1 MWHEF
6 AWCLKNCHVDY
17 IQLSYQKIVQSLGKY
32 VSFLLWKFCLQ
43 MEGTQIFGLFF
54 SYGVV
59 DNPTKRPFGNII
71 NQKAPRYYVLLRR
84 KTIPQIKVSPIHLN
98 RVVGHVRTPRSHQS
112 FHKYVYA
119 FIPFTVNNRK
129 RKIINWYWVANTNN
143 FSLADPTRRL
153 PAFQSSTERAWNRL
167 GLYRSFCMYAYAD
180 LYYLKHLAVV
190 TGEVE
195 EIGNSQWKSYNFI
208 FFFLPTSGKVYVMH
222 NTTDWTQFSIKQ

>member
-1 MWHEF
+1 M
-6 AWCLKNCHVDY
+6 
-17 IQLSYQKIVQSLGKY
+17 
-32 VSFLLWKFCLQ
+32 
-43 MEGTQIFGLFF
+43 
-54 SYGVV
+54 
-59 DNPTKRPFGNII
+59 
-71 NQKAPRYYVLLRR
+71 
-84 KTIPQIKVSPIHLN
+84 
-98 RVVGHVRTPRSHQS
+98 GHVRTPRSHQS
-112 FHKYVYA
+112 FHKYAYA

-195 EIGNSQWKSYNFI
+195 EIGNSQSKSYNFI
-208 FFFLPTSGKVYVMH
+208 FFFCLHPERCMLCVTRLIGRNLVLNNNIVVSNGCSWLGLQTLAWRCLVLQTSGYEVQKKAVFYGRYFFMIETIWAH
-222 NTTDWTQFSIKQ
+222 LALNWKRAQYTNE